1 MSQELLDRLVTSRNR
16 AWNEAKELLE
26 GAETEGRGFSGE
38 EQAKWEAINADLDAK
53 DAQIRTM
60 TDRLRNEREADI
72 AREAY
77 APVVAP
83 VSVDATPSIRD
94 NEFEDFLRGRSSRRV
109 WDIDFTAVAREK
121 AAIRQGANGAELRVL
136 TAGSTTAGGNTI
148 PTDLVRVI
156 YEYMEN
162 VSGVRRAGATVIT
175 TEGGNNLDLPTS
187 TAFGTAA
194 IVGEGTALA
203 AADAAFGKVTLGA
216 YKYGQLVQVS
226 AELLS
231 DSGVDLVGFLG
242 RDFGR
247 ALGRATEAHYVAGSG
262 SNQPQG
268 ACLASVVGT
277 GVTTQA
283 VATGVPS
290 YADLVTLTFS
300 VEDVY
305 RDGGAA
311 FLMQDSFRGVI
322 RKITD
327 SYGQPLWQPSVQAGV
342 PDTLLGYPIFTT
354 PFLTAVGTAAGTPMA
369 FGNFGE
375 GFVIRDVGSIRIEQ
389 SADFSFD
396 KDLVTWR
403 GVIRTDSK
411 VRDQKAINVAK
422 APTT

>member
-1 MSQELLDRLVTSRNR
+1 MSQEILDRLVTSRQR

-26 GAETEGRGFSGE
+26 RAQAEGRDLSGE
-38 EQAKWEAINADLDAK
+38 ETAKWEAINADLDAK
-53 DAQIRTM
+53 DSQIRTM
-60 TDRLRNEREADI
+60 VDRLRNEREADI

-83 VSVDATPSIRD
+83 AAEGISVASSDAA
-94 NEFEDFLRGRSSRRV
+94 FEDFLRGRSSQRV
-109 WDIDFTAVAREK
+109 WDIDFTAVDLEK
-121 AAIRQGANGAELRVL
+121 KAIRAGASGAELRDL
-136 TAGSTTAGGNTI
+136 TVGTTTAGGHTV
-148 PTDLVRVI
+148 PTDLVRAI
-156 YEYMEN
+156 YTYMEN

-175 TEGGNNLDLPTS
+175 TAGGNNLDLPTV
-187 TAFGTAA
+187 TAAGTAA

-203 AADAAFGKVTLGA
+203 EADPAFGKITLGA
-216 YKYGQLVQVS
+216 YKYGQLIQVS
-226 AELLS
+226 AELLA
-231 DSGVDLVGFLG
+231 DTGVDLVGFLG

-247 ALGRATEAHYVAGSG
+247 ALGRATEAHFIAGSG

-268 ACLASVVGT
+268 ACNAAVVGT
-277 GVTTQA
+277 GVTTQT

-290 YADLVTLTFS
+290 YANIVDLVFS

-305 RDGGAA
+305 RDGGAS

-322 RKITD
+322 RKLTD
-327 SYGQPLWQPSVQAGV
+327 TAGNPIWQPTVAAGV

-369 FGNFGE
+369 FGNWAE
-375 GFVIRDVGSIRIEQ
+375 GYVIRDVGSIRVEQ
-389 SADFSFD
+389 SGEYAFD

-403 GVIRTDSK
+403 AVLRTDAK